1 MPNVV
6 MLNCRASPGATCSPW
21 TSLWTSQMLDKVE
34 NILKTNVP
42 L

>member
-1 MPNVV
+1 MLNVV
-6 MLNCRASPGATCSPW
+6 MLSCRASPGATC
-21 TSLWTSQMLDKVE
+21 SLWTSQMLDKVE